1 MSRAAGAVLDG
12 ASDKGT
18 TSVERVEKEAAAEAQ
33 RGEINRIKE
42 AQALVAA
49 MINEDREELEAFLGS
64 ACLGSLTMVK
74 TALDGLAQQ
83 LEEEEES

>member
-12 ASDKGT
+12 ASDKGA

-49 MINEDREELEAFLGS
+49 MISEDREELEAFLGS
-64 ACLGSLTMVK
+64 ACLGSLTMAK

-83 LEEEEES
+83 LEEEES